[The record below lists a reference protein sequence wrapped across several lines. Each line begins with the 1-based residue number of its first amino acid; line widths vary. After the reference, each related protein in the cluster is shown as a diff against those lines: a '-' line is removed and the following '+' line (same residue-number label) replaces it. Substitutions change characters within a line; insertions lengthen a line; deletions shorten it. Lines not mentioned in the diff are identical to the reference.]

1 MLPKADKDQVYV
13 HIDLPYGSDIL
24 KTKTSTENIVSRILE
39 NDSVESVQ
47 SFIGTAPIP
56 DFNGLFKGVQNRN
69 QAYQS
74 TLRVNLIKERNLS
87 SIDVAVDIRHS
98 ILALE
103 GLPYDTSIKVLEDPP
118 GPPVQATFVA
128 EIYGPQASV
137 REDILK
143 TLKNE
148 LPAVEG
154 LVDIDSSLEEARE
167 HVILS
172 VDQKKVQEFGVDM
185 ESFYSLL
192 HMGVHT
198 SLFSQYH
205 NDGGEFSFIE
215 VSFPREERISI
226 EDALAL
232 EVPNSF
238 GTTTALSDFTTIKRT
253 RNVPSLFQK
262 DANSYGF
269 ISGEVEKKSIVYV
282 VLDSFTLIKN
292 LKWKESFE
300 VTQVSLNTIELVNQ
314 KGEVYSIVFDGEW
327 NMSLE
332 NFRDLGI
339 AMIAALLLVY
349 AILLAQYK
357 SFLVPALI
365 MVTIPLGL
373 VGILFGF
380 TFLDIGFN
388 VYLTATALIGFI
400 ALIGIVVNN
409 AILYLEY
416 FTELIQENPDIDHS
430 LALVEA
436 GKVRLRP
443 ILLTSLTTIL
453 ANLTIVSDP
462 VWSGLGWAIIF
473 GLSLSTVM
481 TLIVF
486 PILYIHFD
494 AHKN

>member
-1 MLPKADKDQVYV
+1 
-13 HIDLPYGSDIL
+13 
-24 KTKTSTENIVSRILE
+24 
-39 NDSVESVQ
+39 
-47 SFIGTAPIP
+47 
-56 DFNGLFKGVQNRN
+56 
-69 QAYQS
+69 
-74 TLRVNLIKERNLS
+74 
-87 SIDVAVDIRHS
+87 
-98 ILALE
+98 
-103 GLPYDTSIKVLEDPP
+103 
-118 GPPVQATFVA
+118 
-128 EIYGPQASV
+128 
-137 REDILK
+137 
-143 TLKNE
+143 
-148 LPAVEG
+148 
-154 LVDIDSSLEEARE
+154 
-167 HVILS
+167 
-172 VDQKKVQEFGVDM
+172 
-185 ESFYSLL
+185 
-192 HMGVHT
+192 
-198 SLFSQYH
+198 
-205 NDGGEFSFIE
+205 
-215 VSFPREERISI
+215 
-226 EDALAL
+226 
-232 EVPNSF
+232 
-238 GTTTALSDFTTIKRT
+238 
-253 RNVPSLFQK
+253 
-262 DANSYGF
+262 
-269 ISGEVEKKSIVYV
+269 
-282 VLDSFTLIKN
+282 
-292 LKWKESFE
+292 
-300 VTQVSLNTIELVNQ
+300 LNTIELTNE

-339 AMIAALLLVY
+339 AMLAALLLVY
-349 AILLAQYK
+349 AILVAQYK
-357 SFLVPALI
+357 SFLIPALI

-416 FTELIQENPDIDHS
+416 FTELIEENPEIDHK